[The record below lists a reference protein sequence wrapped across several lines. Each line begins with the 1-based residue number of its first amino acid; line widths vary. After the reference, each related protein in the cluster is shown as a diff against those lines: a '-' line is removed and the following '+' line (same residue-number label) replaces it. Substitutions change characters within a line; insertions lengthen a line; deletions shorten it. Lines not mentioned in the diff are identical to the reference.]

1 MKKGFNRRGLYRMK
15 QFYETYTGN
24 PKVSPLVTQIQW
36 SNHLIILSGTK
47 TIEEKEFYP
56 QACSFYRMERLIYD
70 KAADSDELR
79 ERLKRR
85 GIELIAP
92 HRSNRRKKKTQD
104 GRPLRRYKRRW
115 KMERT
120 ISWIGNYRK
129 LVVRYD
135 RHIHI
140 YQAFFNIACMLV
152 TLNKLVS

>member
-1 MKKGFNRRGLYRMK
+1 
-15 QFYETYTGN
+15 
-24 PKVSPLVTQIQW
+24 
-36 SNHLIILSGTK
+36 
-47 TIEEKEFYP
+47 
-56 QACSFYRMERLIYD
+56 MERLIYD

-79 ERLKRR
+79 ERLKKR

>member
-1 MKKGFNRRGLYRMK
+1 MVVADGQGIPL
-15 QFYETYTGN
+15 GN
-24 PKVSPLVTQIQW
+24 HLDSATPAEVTLIEQTLDKVSVPRKGV
-36 SNHLIILSGTK
+36 GRPRK
-47 TIEEKEFYP
+47 
-56 QACSFYRMERLIYD
+56 RMERLIYD

-79 ERLKRR
+79 ERLKKR

-104 GRPLRRYKRRW
+104 GRALRRYKRRW

>member
-1 MKKGFNRRGLYRMK
+1 MVVADGKGIPL
-15 QFYETYTGN
+15 GN
-24 PKVSPLVTQIQW
+24 HVDSATPAEVTLIEQTLDKVSVPRKKA
-36 SNHLIILSGTK
+36 GRPRK
-47 TIEEKEFYP
+47 
-56 QACSFYRMERLIYD
+56 RMERLIYD
-70 KAADSDELR
+70 KAADSDDLR
-79 ERLKRR
+79 ERLKKR

-120 ISWIGNYRK
+120 ISWIGNYRR

-135 RHIHI
+135 RCIHI

-152 TLNKLVS
+152 TLKKLVH